1 MFICQLCFFV
11 VSNKDKLWLRIV
23 HHIGVEIDSFL
34 NQNVDAIMEVIVSA
48 KRLPEVNVKML
59 KICRFCGQIY
69 VS

>member
-1 MFICQLCFFV
+1 MFICSLCVFV

-23 HHIGVEIDSFL
+23 RHIGVEIDSFL